1 MPNNCI
7 SIVKKASVTLF
18 CFLLVSCVGINNYSN
33 SAAYKG
39 KVVINSL
46 NSEKSS
52 FNILLTTNENFTIIQ
67 IQKPFYGNFLQIK
80 YDNSTNLMKY
90 ISMDGSYEIDADI
103 PRNIQNIV
111 NNCLLRKNYLDELIQ
126 SNQSFNIKCY
136 KDNQRT
142 NFYIKYKNSFFEGFL
157 IKDE

>member
-7 SIVKKASVTLF
+7 SIVKKASITLCF
-18 CFLLVSCVGINNYSN
+18 FLLVSCVGINNYSN
-33 SAAYKG
+33 STAYKG
-39 KVVINSL
+39 KVVMNSL
-46 NSEKSS
+46 NSERLS
-52 FNILLTTNENFTIIQ
+52 FNILLTTNENSTIIQ

-90 ISMDGSYEIDADI
+90 ISKDGSYEIDAEI
-103 PRNIQNIV
+103 PRNIGNII
-111 NNCLLRKNYLDELIQ
+111 NNCLLKNNFLDEVIQ

-136 KDNQRT
+136 KDSDRT

-157 IKDE
+157 IKNE